1 MSEVRFKAQNGPVET
16 EGKSAGQEA
25 VVQFWIIQ
33 TLNGI
38 AYGMLLFLLSTGL
51 SLILGMMN
59 IANMA
64 HGAFYLLTSYVG
76 YSVARSTGNFPLA
89 LLVGALTGLAI
100 GFVTERLFLR
110 SLLGRTH
117 SQVLVTLGIAL
128 IIADAAL
135 VIWHGDPVTVR
146 PPALLAR
153 SIDLW
158 IMRFPAYRI
167 FIIACG
173 LVILVA
179 LNLVLGRTRL
189 GAIIRASVDNR
200 EMARAMGI
208 NIEKVFMLTFGF
220 GSLLAGFAGVM
231 GAPFLSV
238 YPGLDWE
245 LLPLS
250 LVVIIVGGIGSING
264 AIVGSLILGLL
275 DNYGRALFP
284 DLAYFTLFVPMI
296 VILAF
301 RPGGLLPRR

>member
-1 MSEVRFKAQNGPVET
+1 M
-16 EGKSAGQEA
+16 
-25 VVQFWIIQ
+25 QFWIIQ
-33 TLNGI
+33 TLNGV
-38 AYGMLLFLLSTGL
+38 AYGMLLFLLSAGL

-59 IANMA
+59 VANLA
-64 HGAFYLLTSYVG
+64 HGAFYLLASYIG
-76 YSVARSTGNFPLA
+76 YSIVRSTGSFPLA
-89 LLVGALTGLAI
+89 LLAGALTGLTI
-100 GFVTERLFLR
+100 GFVTERVFMR
-110 SLLGRTH
+110 RLLGRTH
-117 SQVLVTLGIAL
+117 SQVLVSIGIAL
-128 IIADAAL
+128 ILADAAL
-135 VIWHGDPVTVR
+135 VIWHGDPLSIR

-153 SIDLW
+153 SVDLW
-158 IMRFPAYRI
+158 VTRFPAYRL
-167 FIIACG
+167 FIIVCG
-173 LVILVA
+173 LLIAVA

-189 GAIIRASVDNR
+189 GAVIRASVDNQ

-208 NIEKVFMLTFGF
+208 DIERVFMWTFGF

-245 LLPLS
+245 LLPLT
-250 LVVIIVGGIGSING
+250 LVVVIVGGIGSING

-284 DLAYFTLFVPMI
+284 DLSYFTLFVPMI

>member
-1 MSEVRFKAQNGPVET
+1 M
-16 EGKSAGQEA
+16 
-25 VVQFWIIQ
+25 QFWIIQ
-33 TLNGI
+33 TLNGV

-51 SLILGMMN
+51 SLILGVMN

-64 HGAFYLLTSYVG
+64 HGAFYLLASYVG
-76 YSVARSTGNFPLA
+76 YSVARGTGKFALA
-89 LLVGALTGLAI
+89 LLAGGLTGLGV
-100 GFVTERLFLR
+100 GFVTERVFLR
-110 SLLGRTH
+110 RLMERTY
-117 SQVLVTLGIAL
+117 SQVLVSLGIAL
-128 IIADAAL
+128 IIADASL

-146 PPALLAR
+146 PPALLA
-153 SIDLW
+153 SSLDLW
-158 IMRFPAYRI
+158 IMQFPAYRF
-167 FIIACG
+167 FIIVCG
-173 LVILVA
+173 LLILMG

-189 GAIIRASVDNR
+189 GAIIRASVDNP

-208 NIEKVFMLTFGF
+208 NIEKVFMLTFGL
-220 GSLLAGFAGVM
+220 GSLLAGIAGVM
-231 GAPFLSV
+231 GAPFLGV

-264 AIVGSLILGLL
+264 ALVGSLILGLL